1 MTPTLEPALNRRAPT
16 LALLL
21 ACLLAAPAIAMPPP
35 AQDNVTY
42 AYAQVLRATPVYG
55 PVGAG
60 SAERRIVGYD
70 VEYQYKGETYMSRL
84 DRDPGSRLRIR
95 VAITPEGRGEVVD

>member
-1 MTPTLEPALNRRAPT
+1 MNRRAPI
-16 LALLL
+16 LALSL
-21 ACLLAAPAIAMPPP
+21 ACLSVAPATASPPP
-35 AQDNVTY
+35 AQVNVTY
-42 AYAQVLRATPVYG
+42 AYAQVLRATPVHA
-55 PVGAG
+55 PARAG

-95 VAITPEGRGEVVD
+95 VAITPEENGEVID